1 MDAVLL
7 KIVCFVVLPLIALA
21 ILFAFLRFVKGP
33 TAADRVVALDTLS
46 IIITASLVLLAV
58 VFERFI
64 YVDVAL
70 IYGVLGF
77 IGVIVIARYVE
88 GAL

>member
-1 MDAVLL
+1 MNY
-7 KIVCFVVLPLIALA
+7 FFIAILA
-21 ILFAFLRFVKGP
+21 ILMIAIFISFLRFIKGP
-33 TAADRVVALDTLS
+33 TAADRTVALDTLTT
-46 IIITASLVLLAV
+46 IATAGLVFLGYI
-58 VFERFI
+58 FQRYI

-77 IGVIVIARYVE
+77 IGVIIIARYLE

>member
-1 MDAVLL
+1 MNYFFIAILAVLM
-7 KIVCFVVLPLIALA
+7 IA
-21 ILFAFLRFVKGP
+21 IFISFLRFIKGP
-33 TAADRVVALDTLS
+33 TAADRTVALDTLTT
-46 IIITASLVLLAV
+46 IATAGLVFLGYM
-58 VFERFI
+58 FQRYI

-77 IGVIVIARYVE
+77 IGVIIIARYLE

>member
-1 MDAVLL
+1 MDIAF
-7 KIVCFVVLPLIALA
+7 KIVCFIVLPLVSLGV
-21 ILFAFLRFVKGP
+21 LFSFLRFVKGP
-33 TAADRVVALDTLS
+33 TAADRVVALDTMS
-46 IIITASLVLLAV
+46 IIITASLVLLGAL
-58 VFERFI
+58 FERFI

-77 IGVIVIARYVE
+77 IGVIVIARYIE

>member
-1 MDAVLL
+1 MDIAF
-7 KIVCFVVLPLIALA
+7 KIVCFIVLPLISLGV
-21 ILFAFLRFVKGP
+21 LFSFLRFVKGP
-33 TAADRVVALDTLS
+33 TAADRVVALDTMS
-46 IIITASLVLLAV
+46 IIITASLVLLGAL
-58 VFERFI
+58 FERFI

-77 IGVIVIARYVE
+77 IGVIVIARYIE